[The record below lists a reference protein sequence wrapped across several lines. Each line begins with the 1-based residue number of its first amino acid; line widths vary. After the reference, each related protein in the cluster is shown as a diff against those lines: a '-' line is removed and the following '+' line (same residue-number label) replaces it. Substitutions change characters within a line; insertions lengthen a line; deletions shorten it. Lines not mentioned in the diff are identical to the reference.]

1 MNIQFNKVSNVS
13 GELTINMEKADYQPK
28 VEKALKNF
36 AQQAQMPGF
45 RKGKVP
51 MSLIKKMYGVQ
62 AKAEE
67 VNRLLQESLFDY
79 IKSNQ
84 INMLGEPIGST
95 KQIPQDIEKQDD
107 FTFIFD
113 IALAPEFTAELSAN
127 DTVDFYDIEV
137 ADEMVTKQLDA
148 LRQQAGHPE
157 DVEEYADRDVVR
169 GQLVELNEEGQAK
182 EGGINIETAS
192 LMPSF
197 FKNDDQKKLFE
208 GAKKN
213 QVITFS
219 PNAAYEANEAELA
232 ALLKIEKE
240 EVKNHAGNFNFEINE
255 ISRFVPAELDEEI
268 FNNVFGEEVKTEE
281 EAREK
286 VKQTIKDL
294 QINDSNY
301 KFLLDVRAYMEQ

>member
-36 AQQAQMPGF
+36 AQQAQIQSF
-45 RKGKVP
+45 RIGIVP

-197 FKNDDQKKLFE
+197 SKELRRHRLSRSAPTLLTKLT
-208 GAKKN
+208 KLN
-213 QVITFS
+213 WL
-219 PNAAYEANEAELA
+219 PC
-232 ALLKIEKE
+232 
-240 EVKNHAGNFNFEINE
+240 
-255 ISRFVPAELDEEI
+255 
-268 FNNVFGEEVKTEE
+268 
-281 EAREK
+281 
-286 VKQTIKDL
+286 
-294 QINDSNY
+294 
-301 KFLLDVRAYMEQ
+301 